1 MNKVFAGILIAFAL
15 CGIGYGID
23 SSVSW
28 IPGATEV
35 QVSRTPANPT
45 TSDRINFVIP
55 TDLYRNQWEAEQ
67 RLGGTPTLVIDPV
80 EKRIDLRIVPPAPP
94 GPIPPDYDP
103 VSGLQGYF
111 GPLEQGSWLFFVQF
125 QGVLYVDPFFVS
137 AGGGTPPASAH
148 FTEQFTSG
156 ADAFDLMNTSILFTP
171 SPSGTSYTA
180 QAERISQLP
189 TDPAGGEVLRL
200 GDDDSVALN
209 LTGSAR
215 VSLYGESYPRF
226 FVGSNGYITLT
237 GSDTD
242 YSESLANHF
251 GKLRVSGLFRD
262 LDPSARGRVSWK
274 RLSDRAVVTWE
285 DVPEYGTT
293 NSNTFQIALFY
304 DGSIQLSWGRIDALQ
319 GIVGLSDSLGVP
331 PDFQETDFSDLLPG
345 PPPPPPPPATLAH
358 PVEQF
363 TSGTDAFDLSYAS
376 VTFSPNEAGTAYSV
390 QVKDISQ
397 LPTDPSGG
405 TPLGLSDDSSVLV
418 KLASPARVSLYGN
431 SFTGFHVGSNGYIT
445 FTQGDQEYSE
455 SLAAHFDTLRVS
467 GLFRDLSPSP
477 GAQVRWKQLSDRA
490 VVTWLD
496 VPEYGTSNSN
506 TFQIELFFDG
516 KIRVSWLGIQS
527 QGGIVGLSDGAGVPP
542 DFQETDFSA
551 LSGEPPPP
559 PPPPAV
565 DYLTEAFSS
574 SADVFDLAYKSV
586 TFTPTEDG
594 TSYTGSLQ
602 SITQLPT
609 SPTGGISLGVRDDSY
624 AEVGLAG
631 SARVRIFNESFGR
644 IFVGSNGYITFSRGD
659 LDYSPTLAKHFNT
672 LRISGLYCDLTA
684 ASTGSVTIRQLS
696 NRVAVTWQG
705 VPEYENPT
713 PNTFQIEMFYD
724 GKIRISWLGIGSRN
738 NIVGLSN
745 GLGLPADFAETDFSV
760 KYAQP

>member
-1 MNKVFAGILIAFAL
+1 MDKVLAGILIVFVL

-67 RLGGTPTLVIDPV
+67 RLGGTPSLVVDPV
-80 EKRIDLRIVPPAPP
+80 QRRIDLRIVPPAPP

-111 GPLEQGSWLFFVQF
+111 GPLAEGSWLFFVQF
-125 QGVLYVDPFFVS
+125 QGVLYVDPFSVS
-137 AGGGTPPASAH
+137 AGGGPPPASNHLA
-148 FTEQFTSG
+148 EQFTSATDG
-156 ADAFDLMNTSILFTP
+156 FDLANTSITFTP
-171 SPSGTSYTA
+171 SPSGASYA
-180 QAERISQLP
+180 VQVERISQLP
-189 TDPAGGEVLRL
+189 TDPTGGVNLGL
-200 GDDDSVALN
+200 GDDASVQVN
-209 LTGSAR
+209 LPSPAR
-215 VSLYGESYPRF
+215 VTLYGESWPRF
-226 FVGSNGYITLT
+226 FVGSNGYITFT
-237 GSDTD
+237 EGDSE
-242 YSESLANHF
+242 YSESLAAHF
-251 GKLRVSGLFRD
+251 RTLRVSGLFRD
-262 LDPSARGRVSWK
+262 LDPSSRGRVSWK
-274 RLSDRAVVTWE
+274 ALSNRAVVTWE
-285 DVPEYGTT
+285 NVPEYGTN

-304 DGSIQLSWGRIDALQ
+304 NGSIQLSWTRIDALL
-319 GIVGLSDSLGVP
+319 GIVGLSDGLGVP
-331 PDFQETDFSDLLPG
+331 PDFQETDFSGLLPG
-345 PPPPPPPPATLAH
+345 PTPPPSPVVAH

-363 TSGTDAFDLSYAS
+363 TSGADAFDLSYAS
-376 VTFSPNEAGTAYSV
+376 VTFSPNEAGTAYSLTM
-390 QVKDISQ
+390 QDISQ
-397 LPTDPSGG
+397 LPTDPTGG
-405 TPLGLSDDSSVLV
+405 TALTLGDDSFALV
-418 KLASPARVSLYGN
+418 KLASAARVSIYGT
-431 SFTGFHVGSNGYIT
+431 SFPSFYVGSNGYIT
-445 FTQGDQEYSE
+445 FTQGDTEFSE
-455 SLAAHFDTLRVS
+455 TLAHHFDSLRVS
-467 GLFRDLSPSP
+467 GLFRDLSPSVS
-477 GAQVRWKQLSDRA
+477 AQVRWKQLADRA

-516 KIRVSWLGIQS
+516 KIRVSWLGIQA

-542 DFQETDFSA
+542 DFQETDFSK
-551 LSGEPPPP
+551 LSGGSPPP

-574 SADVFDLAYKSV
+574 STDVFDLAYKSV

-631 SARVRIFNESFGR
+631 GTRVKIFGETFGR
-644 IFVGSNGYITFSRGD
+644 IFVGSNGYITFTQGD
-659 LDYSPTLAKHFNT
+659 LDYSPTLAKHFST
-672 LRISGLYCDLTA
+672 LRISALYSDLTA
-684 ASTGSVTIRQLS
+684 ASTGSVSIRQLS
-696 NRVAVTWQG
+696 NRVVVTWQG

-724 GKIRISWLGIGSRN
+724 GRIRISWLGIGSRN

-745 GLGLPADFAETDFSV
+745 GLGLPADFVETDFSV
-760 KYAQP
+760 KYSGP